1 MHREAAGVALTVVD
15 IVTVDE
21 RKELGA
27 CCLLAGKKGEAKARR
42 GRATAGWPLEAHFGT
57 NAETDFFGEEV
68 DLQLDLVALRDVGF
82 PGDEEAPFFLL
93 EGLSAKRGAVAQRQ
107 EQEGAGRSGQG
118 ASVGERSGE
127 LLDVET
133 EP

>member
-1 MHREAAGVALTVVD
+1 M
-15 IVTVDE
+15 
-21 RKELGA
+21 
-27 CCLLAGKKGEAKARR
+27 
-42 GRATAGWPLEAHFGT
+42 
-57 NAETDFFGEEV
+57 
-68 DLQLDLVALRDVGF
+68 
-82 PGDEEAPFFLL
+82 